1 MSAAEQQTNHA
12 LRILDGDLRSGR
24 TTLDDY
30 RRHRRH
36 LLARL
41 RESLDATLDI
51 TLRRPAPPI
60 TTVTAEIPTSR
71 VAIGIS
77 VWALLLLLLAG
88 GVWAFLSLTVD
99 A

>member
-30 RRHRRH
+30 RRHRRR

-60 TTVTAEIPTSR
+60 PASTAETPTNR
-71 VAIGIS
+71 MAIGIAI
-77 VWALLLLLLAG
+77 WALLLLLLAG
-88 GVWAFLSLTVD
+88 CAWAFLSLTVD